1 MNIVMYKYEQ
11 HGVDTYVCPLCA
23 VIDIAAEGI
32 MCASYNSKLEQLE
45 DENNND
51 WEGRNGYENG

>member
-45 DENNND
+45 DENIND
-51 WEGRNGYENG
+51 W